1 LINIK
6 SNKRLATLWWR
17 YFDCET
23 FLTLT
28 SEVFMQRAALK
39 TIPVPAIPTP
49 REIAL
54 FLLAPHREPLEI
66 IEKWDEEDNLT
77 LIKYYSPTSD

>member
-1 LINIK
+1 
-6 SNKRLATLWWR
+6 
-17 YFDCET
+17 
-23 FLTLT
+23 
-28 SEVFMQRAALK
+28 MQRAALK